1 MSQCQRDLSDTLK
14 LRKWRNGDS
23 VKALLLPA
31 AALVALT
38 AVGAAGAADLP
49 VKAPPIAPVV
59 APTNNWTGFYVGGN
73 AGLATGS
80 TTGTSD
86 FIDTSVIP
94 PLASNPQA
102 GGPSNSGFI
111 GGAQF
116 GYNWQVDPHIV
127 LGAEGDWDWLRTK
140 YTICRQTDL
149 LSTACTDDGFGFAS
163 YGSQANWFATA
174 RARAGWTID
183 RFMFYGTGGA
193 AWGSI
198 QTTDS
203 LSCLVAGCG
212 LSALKLA
219 ASSTVT
225 QTKTG
230 WAAGFGAEG
239 MLDAHWSVKFEWL
252 HIDLGNLSNT
262 FTTVGSVGT
271 QSVVWSRDERFE
283 TFRAG
288 VNYRFGAL

>member
-1 MSQCQRDLSDTLK
+1 MSQRQRALSDTLK

-49 VKAPPIAPVV
+49 VKAPPIAPGG
-59 APTNNWTGFYVGGN
+59 APTNNWTGFFFGGN

-116 GYNWQVDPHIV
+116 GYNW
-127 LGAEGDWDWLRTK
+127 
-140 YTICRQTDL
+140 
-149 LSTACTDDGFGFAS
+149 
-163 YGSQANWFATA
+163 
-174 RARAGWTID
+174 
-183 RFMFYGTGGA
+183 
-193 AWGSI
+193 
-198 QTTDS
+198 
-203 LSCLVAGCG
+203 
-212 LSALKLA
+212 
-219 ASSTVT
+219 
-225 QTKTG
+225 
-230 WAAGFGAEG
+230 
-239 MLDAHWSVKFEWL
+239 
-252 HIDLGNLSNT
+252 
-262 FTTVGSVGT
+262 
-271 QSVVWSRDERFE
+271 
-283 TFRAG
+283 
-288 VNYRFGAL
+288 